1 MYPSYRLLVRYKLG
15 KQAGMTLLEVMV
27 ALLIFAVTGSA
38 ILKAS
43 GDHLSGLG
51 QIEEITFATWVANNQ
66 LTRLQLNPQWP
77 PKNNEKGSQDMAGR
91 TWYWQQRVLKTLD
104 KDLVS
109 VEVQVGL
116 DAQYQGSVT
125 TVTSFIGNPTPSLT
139 L

>member
-1 MYPSYRLLVRYKLG
+1 
-15 KQAGMTLLEVMV
+15 MTLLEVMV

-66 LTRLQLNPQWP
+66 LTRLQLSSQWP
-77 PKNNEKGSQDMAGR
+77 PKNSEKGSQEMAGR
-91 TWYWQQRVLKTLD
+91 TWYWQQSVLKTLD

-116 DAQYQGSVT
+116 DPQYQGSVT
-125 TVTSFIGNPTPSLT
+125 TVTSFIGNPSPSLT

>member
-91 TWYWQQRVLKTLD
+91 TWYWKQRVLKTLD

>member
-1 MYPSYRLLVRYKLG
+1 
-15 KQAGMTLLEVMV
+15 MTLLEVMV

-116 DAQYQGSVT
+116 EAQYQGSVT

>member
-1 MYPSYRLLVRYKLG
+1 MYPSYRALVRHKLS

-77 PKNNEKGSQDMAGR
+77 PKNNEKGSQEMAGR

-125 TVTSFIGNPTPSLT
+125 TVTSFIGNPTPSTT